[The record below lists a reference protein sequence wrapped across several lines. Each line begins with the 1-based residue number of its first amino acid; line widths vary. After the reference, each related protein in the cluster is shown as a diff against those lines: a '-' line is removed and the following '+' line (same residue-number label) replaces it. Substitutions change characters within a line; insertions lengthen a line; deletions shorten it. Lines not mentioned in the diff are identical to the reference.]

1 MLKKMRRL
9 ACIYRLCLKE
19 LKHIHKACACSY
31 DGMKAAFKSEIA
43 FRQDLNV
50 CACLFILALLLPA
63 SLTQKLLMI
72 MSLFIIMIT
81 ELANTAIETTIDR
94 ISADIHPLSK
104 KAKDI
109 GSALVFL
116 AFIQMVIVY
125 LTIIIHLIFF

>member
-1 MLKKMRRL
+1 MTKKIRRL

-19 LKHIHKACACSY
+19 LRHIHKACACSY
-31 DGMKAAFKSEIA
+31 DGFKAAYKSEIA

-50 CACLFILALLLPA
+50 CASLFVLALLLPV
-63 SLTQKLLMI
+63 SLLYKLLMI
-72 MSLFIIMIT
+72 MSLFIIMIA

-109 GSALVFL
+109 GSSLVFL
-116 AFIQMVIVY
+116 AFTLM
-125 LTIIIHLIFF
+125 IIIYTSIIFSIIF